1 MKILVQMKKKITEQN
16 GFTLIE
22 MVIALFIV
30 SVVMAIALPNLQTA
44 GANAAQM
51 GCEGNQKMIRSALTE
66 YYLAN
71 HQYPPETDT
80 AGILNDLK
88 TNGYIDSVPAC
99 PSGGDYTI
107 TITPTSTST
116 AGTTTTSSSTGTT
129 TNSTMVVKVSCTAH
143 GELGD

>member
-51 GCEGNQKMIRSALTE
+51 GCEGNQKMIRAALTE

>member
-1 MKILVQMKKKITEQN
+1 MLIHMKKKIADQN

-30 SVVMAIALPNLQTA
+30 SVVMAVALPNLQTA
-44 GANAAQM
+44 GANAAQT
-51 GCEGNQKMIRSALTE
+51 GCEGNQKMIRAALTE
-66 YYLAN
+66 YYLVN

-88 TNGYIDSVPAC
+88 NNGYIDSVPAC

-129 TNSTMVVKVSCTAH
+129 TNSTMEVKVSCTAH